1 MSRIAVIGGGITGLT
16 AAYRLSEQRHD
27 VVLYEGADRVGG
39 VIQTIQRDGFLAEC
53 GPNTLLETS
62 PEITG
67 LIKKLDLEQRRF
79 DPNPDSDVRY
89 ILRNGEPIQMASSP
103 LGFFTGRLFSW
114 KAKLA
119 LLREPFIKRS
129 PSEVEESLAEFV
141 KRRLGQEFLDYA
153 INPFV
158 AGIYAGDPR
167 RLSINSVF
175 VHTSI
180 PYCNS
185 TKETHI
191 QPGQRWMQVCEA
203 EYIKCTISRPD

>member
-16 AAYRLSEQRHD
+16 AAYRLLEQRHD

-79 DPNPDSDVRY
+79 DPNPDSDARY

-129 PSEVEESLAEFV
+129 PPEVEESLAEFV
-141 KRRLGQEFLDYA
+141 ERRLGQEFLDYA

-158 AGIYAGDPR
+158 AGIYAGDPHQ
-167 RLSINSVF
+167 LSV
-175 VHTSI
+175 
-180 PYCNS
+180 
-185 TKETHI
+185 KEGFPKLWALEQKYGSMI
-191 QPGQRWMQVCEA
+191 
-203 EYIKCTISRPD
+203 